1 MLSQNDL
8 SLLYKI
14 ISDKKQTFK
23 NVSKIFNNN
32 FNKDLKIKAATSL
45 LILLEDNLLSTHQK
59 IISYFILYDISKNEK
74 TDTNPFLSVIL
85 KGLRNSNDK
94 CEQNFLLD
102 FLLNQIDYLDLTI
115 DKYLKDSKNQRINTT
130 QIQMQWD
137 KYYKEILKQKN
148 ININID
154 DKTRPVIYQ
163 NKNND
168 FKNINNGSN
177 IGLLDNY
184 NNNKNEINLNFVKTN
199 FMSYY
204 PVDKKFLL
212 AEPIWIDP
220 FLKHNFIWEKK

>member
-59 IISYFILYDISKNEK
+59 IISYYILYDISKNEK

-184 NNNKNEINLNFVKTN
+184 NNKNEINLNFVKTN

>member
-168 FKNINNGSN
+168 FKNINNGCN

-184 NNNKNEINLNFVKTN
+184 NNKNEINLNFVKTN

-212 AEPIWIDP
+212 AEPIWINP
-220 FLKHNFIWEKK
+220 FLKHNVIWEKK

>member
-59 IISYFILYDISKNEK
+59 IISYYILYDISKNEK
-74 TDTNPFLSVIL
+74 TDTNPILSVIL

-168 FKNINNGSN
+168 FKNINNGNN

-184 NNNKNEINLNFVKTN
+184 NNKNEINLNFVKTN

>member
-1 MLSQNDL
+1 
-8 SLLYKI
+8 
-14 ISDKKQTFK
+14 
-23 NVSKIFNNN
+23 
-32 FNKDLKIKAATSL
+32 
-45 LILLEDNLLSTHQK
+45 
-59 IISYFILYDISKNEK
+59 
-74 TDTNPFLSVIL
+74 
-85 KGLRNSNDK
+85 
-94 CEQNFLLD
+94 
-102 FLLNQIDYLDLTI
+102 
-115 DKYLKDSKNQRINTT
+115 
-130 QIQMQWD
+130 MQWD

-184 NNNKNEINLNFVKTN
+184 NNKNEINLNFVKTN

>member
-74 TDTNPFLSVIL
+74 TDTNQFLSVIL

-168 FKNINNGSN
+168 FKNINNGCN

-184 NNNKNEINLNFVKTN
+184 NNKNEINLNFVKTN

-212 AEPIWIDP
+212 AEPIWINP
-220 FLKHNFIWEKK
+220 FLKHNVIWEKK

>member
-59 IISYFILYDISKNEK
+59 IISYYILYDISKNEK

-168 FKNINNGSN
+168 FKNINNGCN

-184 NNNKNEINLNFVKTN
+184 NNKNEINLNFVKTN

>member
-59 IISYFILYDISKNEK
+59 IISYYILYDISKNEK
-74 TDTNPFLSVIL
+74 TDTNPILSVIL

-212 AEPIWIDP
+212 AEPIWINP

>member
-59 IISYFILYDISKNEK
+59 IISYYILYDISKNEK

-102 FLLNQIDYLDLTI
+102 FLLNQIDYLDLSI

-184 NNNKNEINLNFVKTN
+184 NNKNEINLNFVKTN

>member
-45 LILLEDNLLSTHQK
+45 LILLEDNLLSTYQK

-168 FKNINNGSN
+168 FKNINNGCN

-184 NNNKNEINLNFVKTN
+184 NNKNEINLNFVKTN

>member
-168 FKNINNGSN
+168 FKNINNGNN

-184 NNNKNEINLNFVKTN
+184 NNKNEINLNFVKTN

>member
-184 NNNKNEINLNFVKTN
+184 NNKNEINLNFVKTN
-199 FMSYY
+199 FMRYY

-212 AEPIWIDP
+212 AEPIWINP
-220 FLKHNFIWEKK
+220 FLKHNFIWKKK

>member
-59 IISYFILYDISKNEK
+59 IISYYILYDISKNEK

>member
-45 LILLEDNLLSTHQK
+45 LILLEDNLLSTYQK

-184 NNNKNEINLNFVKTN
+184 NNKNEINLNFVKTN

>member
-59 IISYFILYDISKNEK
+59 IICYFILYDISKNEK

-212 AEPIWIDP
+212 AEPIWINP

>member
-45 LILLEDNLLSTHQK
+45 LILLEDNLLNTHQK

-212 AEPIWIDP
+212 AEPIWINP